1 MQQSKRELQ
10 PKLRVLLDLQ
20 QAKEEMD
27 KYNQLTI
34 NAKRLKPKKYPA
46 IKKLFE
52 GSVRNFLLKLYPYL
66 EGDTDIMNGDILN
79 QVIYETLDQEI
90 QLKDYHTLH
99 KENKTF
105 TKQITENKETKTI
118 QIQKPQQIPL
128 DATLTAARIL
138 NKAYYELEFSKL
150 KKTSYS
156 LTE

>member
-20 QAKEEMD
+20 KAKEEMD

-99 KENKTF
+99 KENKTI

-128 DATLTAARIL
+128 DAI
-138 NKAYYELEFSKL
+138 F
-150 KKTSYS
+150 
-156 LTE
+156 